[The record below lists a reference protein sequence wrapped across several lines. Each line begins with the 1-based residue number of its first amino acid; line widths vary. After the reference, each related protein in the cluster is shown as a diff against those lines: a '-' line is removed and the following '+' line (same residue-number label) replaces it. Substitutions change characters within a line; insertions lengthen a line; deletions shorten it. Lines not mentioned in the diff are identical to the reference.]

1 MSTEFFDKSALARAE
16 QQAELASA
24 RLQVAES
31 YRFYVGLLAGI
42 FAWKILEWNGWV
54 SFAVGCVAFFFADYS
69 FSKEY
74 DKAHAELDR
83 LWKAPSK
90 E

>member
-1 MSTEFFDKSALARAE
+1 MLNKEELALAERQFE
-16 QQAELASA
+16 IASA
-24 RLQVAES
+24 RLQVAEF
-31 YRFYVGLLAGI
+31 YRSFMGLLAGV

>member
-1 MSTEFFDKSALARAE
+1 MLNKEELALAERQFE
-16 QQAELASA
+16 IASA
-24 RLQVAES
+24 RLQVAEF
-31 YRFYVGLLAGI
+31 YRSFMGLLAGV
-42 FAWKILEWNGWV
+42 FAWKILEWNGWL
-54 SFAVGCVAFFFADYS
+54 SFAIGCIAFFFSDYRY
-69 FSKEY
+69 SKEY